1 MIETSIPFCRR
12 SQDAME
18 TERHAVVRQNKQ
30 HTASHCRKQ
39 RHQSSPSLPSNS
51 PFSTF
56 SLLVLLVLLALL
68 QVSSCTLPSRCYQSP
83 PDPSSCSGPFRPG
96 FYYNAT
102 SRRCYSW
109 PNWGC
114 PGNQLFNSLLECNNT
129 CNCKY
134 YDRKSAFCI
143 HFDLW

>member
-1 MIETSIPFCRR
+1 
-12 SQDAME
+12 ME

-102 SRRCYSW
+102 SRGVTVGPTGAAQAISCSTLCSSAITLAT
-109 PNWGC
+109 P
-114 PGNQLFNSLLECNNT
+114 PLHLHLNQL
-129 CNCKY
+129 
-134 YDRKSAFCI
+134 SAQGRYAV
-143 HFDLW
+143 WV